1 MGNKK
6 NPNLNIQENDSEEEA
21 IEEEAIEDLPSDVQE
36 AIGIS
41 KKKGTRPDP
50 TDYISEFE
58 NLEVK
63 SENLPA

>member
-1 MGNKK
+1 MGDK
-6 NPNLNIQENDSEEEA
+6 NDPSLDVQEDDSEKRD
-21 IEEEAIEDLPSDVQE
+21 IEELPSDVQE

-58 NLEVK
+58 NPDLESK
-63 SENLPA
+63 DLPE